1 MPPTNTMLV
10 GISFGMP
17 RQSRQLPSIAGEI
30 EDSAK
35 AQHGTV
41 KASIHYFKLG
51 KVDGL
56 AKLKEFQN
64 DWKTALG
71 HYARYPYAAGMKLLP
86 AALVEEFMAV
96 NKSYADKQQAV
107 IDEWRANQYTNWFN
121 SAPTRMGSLYDP
133 LDFPSV
139 TDCINR
145 FRCDV
150 TVVPLAEAEQWQRV
164 AMISPDLAASMAS
177 QQNATT
183 ERVTQQAHAKLWA
196 DVMKP
201 IQNIVDQLS
210 KDKGKIYD
218 SLIGNVISIT
228 DLIPAYNEIHK
239 DSNLTALA
247 QQVKAKLAE
256 IKPDD
261 IRKSSDAKADALAKA
276 KDIIKEFEPYARK
289 FDLDDE

>member
-1 MPPTNTMLV
+1 MLV
-10 GISFGMP
+10 GITFGMP

-56 AKLKEFQN
+56 AKLKEFQTE
-64 DWKTALG
+64 WKTALN
-71 HYARYPYAAGMKLLP
+71 HYARYPYVAGMKLLP
-86 AALVEEFMAV
+86 ASLVG
-96 NKSYADKQQAV
+96 QAV
-107 IDEWRANQYTNWFN
+107 AINQEFKDKEDGIRTTWSQEYPGWLA
-121 SAPTRMGSLYDP
+121 SAPERMGSLYDVA
-133 LDFPSV
+133 DFPSA
-139 TDCINR
+139 TDCLNR

-150 TVVPLAEAEQWQRV
+150 VIVPLAEAEQWQRV

-261 IRKSSDAKADALAKA
+261 IRKSSDAKAAALAKA